1 MSSRM
6 EDPPEGLALVDEDTL
21 LQRLDEWSKN
31 LHWLA
36 KAICVHASVDA
47 KDARDHNE
55 WPCERCVK
63 TVRHVTEYWF
73 MALHTKARA
82 AQKKAAREALDLPT
96 VDLFEALFIASSL
109 LDPCTSVQIEGW
121 GAA

>member
-1 MSSRM
+1 MSSKI
-6 EDPPEGLALVDEDTL
+6 EEPPDGLELVDEDTRL
-21 LQRLDEWSKN
+21 RRLDEWSKN
-31 LHWLA
+31 LFSLA
-36 KAICVHASVDA
+36 RACCDHAEDGEDSRGHA
-47 KDARDHNE
+47 KR
-55 WPCERCVK
+55 PCMRCMR

-82 AQKKAAREALDLPT
+82 AEQRSEKEDLQLPM

-109 LDPCTSVQIEGW
+109 LDPATSVAIEGW